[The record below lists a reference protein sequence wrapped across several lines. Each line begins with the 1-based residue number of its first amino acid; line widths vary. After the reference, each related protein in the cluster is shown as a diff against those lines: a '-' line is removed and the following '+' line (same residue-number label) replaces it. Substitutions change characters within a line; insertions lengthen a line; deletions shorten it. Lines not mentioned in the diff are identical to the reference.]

1 MAEIAFLGSIRVW
14 YIARIY
20 WNLAFISMGV
30 KIDSGLQC
38 DCILSSHPKA
48 SISHILPTDL
58 CYPRYYASIAMALLW
73 EHEHDEEINNT
84 LSKDE
89 YDICEE
95 SCLGE
100 RVSFALDIVDQAAEH
115 YSQHDMHYEANNMR
129 QLGLQV
135 RALHYAVRRGALIS
149 SAG

>member
-1 MAEIAFLGSIRVW
+1 MVYNA
-14 YIARIY
+14 
-20 WNLAFISMGV
+20 
-30 KIDSGLQC
+30 
-38 DCILSSHPKA
+38 
-48 SISHILPTDL
+48 LPN
-58 CYPRYYASIAMALLW
+58 
-73 EHEHDEEINNT
+73 DEEVNST
-84 LSKDE
+84 LSKDK

-135 RALHYAVRRGALIS
+135 RALHYAVRRGDLIS